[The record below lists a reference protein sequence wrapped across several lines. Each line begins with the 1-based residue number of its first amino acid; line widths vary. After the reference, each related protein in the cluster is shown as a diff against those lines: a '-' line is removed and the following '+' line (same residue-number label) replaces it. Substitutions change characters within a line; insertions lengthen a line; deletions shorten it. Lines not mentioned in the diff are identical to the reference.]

1 MNKVPP
7 EGTVLEPL
15 QISDRVDNNK
25 FGLGT
30 ISAAPEGHKCL
41 VLFDDP
47 EHGMKCIARR
57 FLFLVTRPDAKG
69 GSYWAHEY
77 QKLLEA
83 ALDDRARTSGVMER
97 AFRNSSQSSFDAAK
111 VRQRL
116 AGEKASIEALLNF
129 LDTDE
134 ADEHP

>member
-7 EGTVLEPL
+7 EGTALEPL

-30 ISAAPEGHKCL
+30 ISAAPDGDKCP

-69 GSYWAHEY
+69 GPYWAHEY

-83 ALDDRARTSGVMER
+83 ALEERARTSGVMEY
-97 AFRNSSQSSFDAAK
+97 AFRDTSQYSFDAAK

-116 AGEKASIEALLNF
+116 EGEKASIDALLNF
-129 LDTDE
+129 LDADE
-134 ADEHP
+134 AGEHP